1 MDKDTLPAGTP
12 SSSAPIDSQIMTIQL
27 PAAQKKKLPAWLTP
41 FTFSLGCVAVVGLA
55 AILSPSLGLGVT
67 IGGFV
72 AFVLAAATVALM
84 IMGDATDRLKWGGAA
99 LALIL
104 VGVAGLLSSNAAYH
118 FSVSQEENN
127 HAYDA
132 AVRDLQL
139 LGDKPPYSTDL
150 AQAYLDWGTQ
160 EANEHA
166 YQSATDH
173 LTYVVKNFPT
183 LHQADVAEN
192 QLPGVYLAWAQYAS
206 SQQDPVT
213 AAQEYTILLS
223 QYPTSDAAGQAHT
236 AAPATFL
243 AAGDAY
249 YQAEHYQDAYNAYQT
264 IIKDFAQSPE
274 AKQAH
279 AQTAKVLW
287 DWAQKLSA
295 AHIYDQAAQHYQDL
309 VNNYADTAQGKQ
321 AKALLDKGVSVVGR
335 LFQADGKTPVL
346 THTTVRL
353 SSSYTVQN
361 GFYSASGRQYYADTD
376 ENGYFDFPNVTPGRY
391 LLEWR
396 DTGGLFYT
404 LIKDNK
410 AVILVSVSP
419 LQPVEMA
426 PITTQ
431 EK

>member
-1 MDKDTLPAGTP
+1 M
-12 SSSAPIDSQIMTIQL
+12 
-27 PAAQKKKLPAWLTP
+27 
-41 FTFSLGCVAVVGLA
+41 
-55 AILSPSLGLGVT
+55 
-67 IGGFV
+67 
-72 AFVLAAATVALM
+72 
-84 IMGDATDRLKWGGAA
+84 
-99 LALIL
+99 
-104 VGVAGLLSSNAAYH
+104 
-118 FSVSQEENN
+118 
-127 HAYDA
+127 
-132 AVRDLQL
+132 
-139 LGDKPPYSTDL
+139 
-150 AQAYLDWGTQ
+150 
-160 EANEHA
+160 
-166 YQSATDH
+166 
-173 LTYVVKNFPT
+173 
-183 LHQADVAEN
+183 
-192 QLPGVYLAWAQYAS
+192 
-206 SQQDPVT
+206 T